1 MMFRTHSQFESDT
14 VSGSHEFGFR
24 GLFKLISLSYACSS
38 GFKIDLFGKMIGNIP
53 IGIKETIFWSIIFFI
68 ILFVI
73 GLIFVLV
80 AL

>member
-1 MMFRTHSQFESDT
+1 MPILEKYRDKTYTFAMNGQT
-14 VSGSHEFGFR
+14 
-24 GLFKLISLSYACSS
+24 
-38 GFKIDLFGKMIGNIP
+38 GKMIGNIP